1 MMKKRI
7 LVDMDGVLAN
17 VYISFINKQYTEKGI
32 KKEYTDLIG
41 LKECVAFPNLREIA
55 CSKSFFYN
63 VPIMPDAIETL
74 EYLNNKYEVIIVSS
88 ATEFP
93 GCIDDKQK
101 WLNKHFPFIK
111 WEQMVFC
118 GKKHMING
126 DIMIDDHPKNL
137 DTFNGDKIIFTQ
149 PHNVDQHN
157 YTRINNWKEIYKI
170 L

>member
-1 MMKKRI
+1 
-7 LVDMDGVLAN
+7 
-17 VYISFINKQYTEKGI
+17 
-32 KKEYTDLIG
+32 
-41 LKECVAFPNLREIA
+41 
-55 CSKSFFYN
+55 
-63 VPIMPDAIETL
+63 MPDAIETL